1 MFQQVRCEVSVPEFK
16 FHDFSF
22 VFRFYFMWQ
31 QSFFTEGQQY
41 ITNNFDQITLGNL
54 SIFSFL
60 ICLHN
65 FCLVV
70 LEYNMYYVFKE
81 KHLFFS
87 LYVSSTRI
95 IFLFLFFSPVFYV
108 SSLPNCIS
116 QVCSLCRNVQ
126 GTGLTH
132 VDPRLV
138 CVLCACSKRQPST
151 DENPYNWPKPAHM
164 ASSSSTLHC
173 QWESGG

>member
-1 MFQQVRCEVSVPEFK
+1 
-16 FHDFSF
+16 
-22 VFRFYFMWQ
+22 MWQ
-31 QSFFTEGQQY
+31 QSFFTERQQY
-41 ITNNFDQITLGNL
+41 ITNNFGQITSGNL
-54 SIFSFL
+54 RMFSFF

-70 LEYNMYYVFKE
+70 LEYSIYYVFKE
-81 KHLFFS
+81 KHL
-87 LYVSSTRI
+87 L
-95 IFLFLFFSPVFYV
+95 LFFFICEPNENNFPFSVFFPVFYV